1 MRRAFDAGLGRRI
14 CRFGRRQ
21 NNVKK
26 MGDRWI
32 MFSLDVRT
40 RLGWEGRLF
49 IGEKR
54 LTLLYRST
62 AAVLEIPSV
71 LPSMLA

>member
-1 MRRAFDAGLGRRI
+1 MQRAFDAGLGRRI

-32 MFSLDVRT
+32 KFNLDVSA
-40 RLGWEGRLF
+40 RLGGKAGWRA
-49 IGEKR
+49 
-54 LTLLYRST
+54 LY
-62 AAVLEIPSV
+62 
-71 LPSMLA
+71 

>member
-1 MRRAFDAGLGRRI
+1 MSLFPLLYRIQHWGGRVIRRAFDAGPGRKI

-32 MFSLDVRT
+32 MFSLDVTT
-40 RLGWEGRLF
+40 RLGGR
-49 IGEKR
+49 
-54 LTLLYRST
+54 
-62 AAVLEIPSV
+62 
-71 LPSMLA
+71 